1 MDMTPDYLHRFLND
15 GTVYATIICGLA
27 TFIVTYHAAQTDL
40 AKQQKLTY
48 GLLITAT
55 ATFFVLG
62 LGQLLD
68 AYPIVVEFKN

>member
-1 MDMTPDYLHRFLND
+1 MTPDYLNRFLSD
-15 GTVYATIICGLA
+15 TTVYMTIICGFA

-40 AKQQKLTY
+40 TKRQKLAY

-55 ATFFVLG
+55 ATIFVLG

-68 AYPIVVEFKN
+68 TYPVIITFKN